1 MVTGYGAR
9 VPGGRREVPLRY
21 SGPVTSLFR
30 LGPFGAF
37 RELRHEFDRAVLVL
51 AVGDLVASF
60 GFSLVFPFLTIYLTT
75 VVGATATQSGL
86 VLGLYSITSIGSNAA
101 GGWLADR
108 FGRRRVMIG
117 SIALTSLVIMAMGQ
131 ARDLTGVAVL
141 TLALG
146 IVDPAFVPAARAAV
160 ADVVPEQ
167 RRPRAYGLLGVA
179 ASVGWIAGPSIGAGL
194 ATFGYPLLFTI
205 SGAVLLAYTAILVVA
220 LPETRPVPLPPATE
234 DSGHP
239 VDVVHGAVLHEGLG
253 ALDPHHAPGGTT
265 GRRRPGLAP
274 LDGSGPD
281 GSARQGPGLRGARA
295 QFLAFLAIAV
305 VIHATTFQWV
315 ATLPIH
321 ATRDLGVSTSTW
333 GLLFA
338 LNGILIVMFQLRV
351 TTLSERW
358 AKPAT
363 MAAGMGAYALA
374 YLAVGAAGI
383 PGLAT
388 VALAGVVMLATTGEM
403 LVFPV
408 EPAYVSDLSPV
419 SLRGRYQGAFGAAA
433 GLGSG
438 IGPPLGGLA
447 LDVLPDPLPWVLVAA
462 GGLVSAAALLWLS
475 RRARRG
481 IAPLVPAGA
490 AG

>member
-1 MVTGYGAR
+1 M
-9 VPGGRREVPLRY
+9 PLRY
-21 SGPVTSLFR
+21 SGPVTSLFH

-75 VVGATATQSGL
+75 VVGASATESGL

-205 SGAVLLAYTAILVVA
+205 SGAVLLAYTGILVVA
-220 LPETRPVPLPPATE
+220 LPETRPVPLTPATAG
-234 DSGHP
+234 SGHP
-239 VDVVHGAVLHEGLG
+239 VDVVHGAVVHEGLG
-253 ALDPHHAPGGTT
+253 ALDPHHAPRGTT
-265 GRRRPGLAP
+265 DGRGPAA
-274 LDGSGPD
+274 GSRDAAGPD
-281 GSARQGPGLRGARA
+281 GPALRGARA

-338 LNGILIVMFQLRV
+338 LNGILIVLFQLRV

-358 AKPAT
+358 AKPGT
-363 MAAGMGAYALA
+363 MAIGMSAYALA

-447 LDVLPDPLPWVLVAA
+447 LDVLPDPLPWVLVAG

-475 RRARRG
+475 RRARPG
-481 IAPLVPAGA
+481 IAPLVPVGIAG
-490 AG
+490 